1 VLGGILILIWQIIVK
16 IFTQPTKKT
25 YMSAAESAASDEYIL
40 GIRKKSWPRILSLV
54 AISTAENSLR
64 CCQQL
69 TRGFCSDALDACIMA
84 SGEEDTA
91 KLSAFR
97 DER

>member
-1 VLGGILILIWQIIVK
+1 
-16 IFTQPTKKT
+16 
-25 YMSAAESAASDEYIL
+25 MSAESAASDEYIL
-40 GIRKKSWPRILSLV
+40 GIRKKTRPRILRLV

-69 TRGFCSDALDACIMA
+69 TKGFCSDALDACIMA

-91 KLSAFR
+91 KLWVFGDVR
-97 DER
+97 